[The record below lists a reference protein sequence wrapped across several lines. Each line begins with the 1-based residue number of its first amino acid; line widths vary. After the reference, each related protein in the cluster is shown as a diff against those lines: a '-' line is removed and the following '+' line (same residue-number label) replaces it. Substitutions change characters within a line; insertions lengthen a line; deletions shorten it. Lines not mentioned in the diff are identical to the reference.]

1 MASTPQLRVFLAG
14 RVAVEANGQM
24 IDESRFPGRQGRLFF
39 AYPVAAQGRAVPRD
53 ELAEAL
59 WGETPPATWEKA
71 LSVVASKLRTVFAE
85 SGLDTSAA
93 LTGAHGCYRL
103 ELSDQ
108 VWVDV
113 VAAETAARRAE
124 AALSA
129 GDTANARKEAV
140 IAAAL
145 AGQPFLP
152 GDEGRWIA
160 DQRRG
165 LDDVRVRALSVLA

>member
-1 MASTPQLRVFLAG
+1 MPVSVKISLAG
-14 RVAVEANGQM
+14 RVTIESNGVL
-24 IDESRFPGRQGRLFF
+24 IDEERFPGRQGRLVFV
-39 AYPVAAQGRAVPRD
+39 YLLSEHGRSVFRD

-103 ELSDQ
+103 ELSDP

-140 IAAAL
+140 IAASL

-152 GDEGRWIA
+152 GDEGTWIA

-165 LDDVRVRALSVLA
+165 LDDVRVRALSVL